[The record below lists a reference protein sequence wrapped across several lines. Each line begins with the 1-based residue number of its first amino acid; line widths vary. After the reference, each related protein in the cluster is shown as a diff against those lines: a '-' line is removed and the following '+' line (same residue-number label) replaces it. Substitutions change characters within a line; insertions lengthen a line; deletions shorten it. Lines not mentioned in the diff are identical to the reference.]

1 MRRDPEIQ
9 TGLAADYVAPTPEE
23 LAELLRHAD
32 FALERSIVSM
42 IAFTL
47 PFTDSVNRDCE
58 RNEYV
63 RKQIK
68 AMLEH
73 LPPKPPMT
81 PEQEAEAAKW
91 IARALARIDGFVQ

>member
-1 MRRDPEIQ
+1 M
-9 TGLAADYVAPTPEE
+9 THNADCVAPTPEE

-32 FALERSIVSM
+32 FALEQSTVAM
-42 IAFTL
+42 IAFTR
-47 PFTDSVNRDCE
+47 PFTDRTNRDCE

-68 AMLEH
+68 AMLAH
-73 LPPKPPMT
+73 LPPKPPLT

-91 IARALARIDGFVQ
+91 VARALARIDGTGHAS